1 MSSGITST
9 TGPGR
14 PDRATRTALYAA
26 AARSSGAATWQTHF
40 ASAPNICWQSISWK
54 ASLRRSFFGT
64 WPITRIIGAASCCAA
79 WMPMAAFVAPG
90 PRLTMATPGRGRDRG
105 EGGRGGEP
113 AIDRRHECR
122 AAFVAAGDDIDVA
135 EVAQGVEHAKVAF
148 TGHDEPPIDAVV
160 GQTAQQRVGGGA
172 GHGWL
177 AGLWPQSRLGTPAL
191 GGILRI
197 ADICNGHCK
206 TWRTSDG
213 SQARGAPDAGR
224 GLRQFLQGRFGDRH
238 RPAGA
243 GPAGAQARTRMR
255 HGAAVPQRPRGR
267 AHA

>member
-14 PDRATRTALYAA
+14 PDRATRTALNAA
-26 AARSSGAATWQTHF
+26 AARSSGAVTWQTHF
-40 ASAPNICWQSISWK
+40 ASAPNICWESISWK

-90 PRLTMATPGRGRDRG
+90 PRLTMAGPA
-105 EGGRGGEP
+105 GEP

-148 TGHDEPPIDAVV
+148 TGHDEHPI
-160 GQTAQQRVGGGA
+160 
-172 GHGWL
+172 
-177 AGLWPQSRLGTPAL
+177 
-191 GGILRI
+191 
-197 ADICNGHCK
+197 
-206 TWRTSDG
+206 
-213 SQARGAPDAGR
+213 
-224 GLRQFLQGRFGDRH
+224 
-238 RPAGA
+238 
-243 GPAGAQARTRMR
+243 
-255 HGAAVPQRPRGR
+255 
-267 AHA
+267 